1 MSGQR
6 IAHGC
11 RGRDTGVRAPS
22 GMKNPAKTFAQ
33 IGVSRARAGTV
44 RARLWHRKG
53 GVRPRYGRCRRFP
66 ARSRRADVRTIPDVT
81 SRVHLSRCLVISSPT
96 RKQRLIIA
104 GGLCTYRPP
113 AIETHRRERRRGPA
127 FRAGRYYPRSA
138 REFATCGGSRA
149 PPRCVPPTRLF
160 KSKQKRVRKGDD
172 TGSRWIQ
179 TLSYNSRNGGDTFDT
194 FCRLSTRLSYLFTAL
209 PVRRTL
215 LREKSGAPFRLRG
228 CPWKFTT
235 HTRDLTVVARRSPSA
250 VRGVNTRVRILR
262 VKVRTAGRREGDA
275 GPAGGEREA
284 RGGATIGDC
293 IAAGWRG

>member
-1 MSGQR
+1 
-6 IAHGC
+6 
-11 RGRDTGVRAPS
+11 
-22 GMKNPAKTFAQ
+22 MKNPAKTFAQ
-33 IGVSRARAGTV
+33 IGLPERAPGRFGRVFGIGKAGSGLDTVDAGGSPRDRAALTS
-44 RARLWHRKG
+44 
-53 GVRPRYGRCRRFP
+53 
-66 ARSRRADVRTIPDVT
+66 ARSRTSPHASISVDVSLFHLQRGN
-81 SRVHLSRCLVISSPT
+81 RV
-96 RKQRLIIA
+96 IIA

-113 AIETHRRERRRGPA
+113 AIETHRRERRRGSG
-127 FRAGRYYPRSA
+127 FSAGRYYPRSA

-179 TLSYNSRNGGDTFDT
+179 TLSYNSRNGGTLLTLFAD
-194 FCRLSTRLSYLFTAL
+194 CRLVSRIFSPRSLCVARCFGKNL
-209 PVRRTL
+209 
-215 LREKSGAPFRLRG
+215 GAPFRLRG

-262 VKVRTAGRREGDA
+262 VTVRTAGRRAGDA

-284 RGGATIGDC
+284 RGGNHR
-293 IAAGWRG
+293 W

>member
-81 SRVHLSRCLVISSPT
+81 SRGRLSRCLVISVHW
-96 RKQRLIIA
+96 KIA

-113 AIETHRRERRRGPA
+113 AIETHRRERRRGPG
-127 FRAGRYYPRSA
+127 FSAGRYCPRSA
-138 REFATCGGSRA
+138 REFATCGGSCA
-149 PPRCVPPTRLF
+149 PPRCVPTDEAVQV
-160 KSKQKRVRKGDD
+160 K
-172 TGSRWIQ
+172 TEEGS
-179 TLSYNSRNGGDTFDT
+179 
-194 FCRLSTRLSYLFTAL
+194 
-209 PVRRTL
+209 
-215 LREKSGAPFRLRG
+215 E
-228 CPWKFTT
+228 
-235 HTRDLTVVARRSPSA
+235 
-250 VRGVNTRVRILR
+250 
-262 VKVRTAGRREGDA
+262 GRRHWLQMDPDLEL
-275 GPAGGEREA
+275 
-284 RGGATIGDC
+284 
-293 IAAGWRG
+293 

>member
-1 MSGQR
+1 
-6 IAHGC
+6 
-11 RGRDTGVRAPS
+11 
-22 GMKNPAKTFAQ
+22 MKNPAKTFAQ

-44 RARLWHRKG
+44 RARLWHREN
-53 GVRPRYGRCRRFP
+53 GVRPRYDRFRRFP

-215 LREKSGAPFRLRG
+215 LREKSLGRPFSCRGALG
-228 CPWKFTT
+228 SLQ
-235 HTRDLTVVARRSPSA
+235 HTRATSPSSLVARPRPC
-250 VRGVNTRVRILR
+250 
-262 VKVRTAGRREGDA
+262 AG
-275 GPAGGEREA
+275 
-284 RGGATIGDC
+284 
-293 IAAGWRG
+293 

>member
-1 MSGQR
+1 MEGEMRWCVERSAHRTWVSG
-6 IAHGC
+6 
-11 RGRDTGVRAPS
+11 TGHWCEGGIGDEESRQNVRADW
-22 GMKNPAKTFAQ
+22 PA
-33 IGVSRARAGTV
+33 RARAGTV

-179 TLSYNSRNGGDTFDT
+179 TLSYNSRNGG
-194 FCRLSTRLSYLFTAL
+194 
-209 PVRRTL
+209 TL
-215 LREKSGAPFRLRG
+215 LTLFADCQLVSRIFSPRCL
-228 CPWKFTT
+228 C
-235 HTRDLTVVARRSPSA
+235 VARCFGKNLGRPFGCVGALGSLQRTRATSPSSLVA
-250 VRGVNTRVRILR
+250 RPRPC
-262 VKVRTAGRREGDA
+262 AG
-275 GPAGGEREA
+275 
-284 RGGATIGDC
+284 
-293 IAAGWRG
+293 

>member
-53 GVRPRYGRCRRFP
+53 GVRPRYDRFRRFP

-81 SRVHLSRCLVISSPT
+81 SRGRLSRCLVISVHW
-96 RKQRLIIA
+96 KIA

-113 AIETHRRERRRGPA
+113 AIETHRRERRRGPG
-127 FRAGRYYPRSA
+127 FSAGRYYPRSA

-149 PPRCVPPTRLF
+149 PPRCVQTTRLF
-160 KSKQKRVRKGDD
+160 KSKPKRVRKGDD

-179 TLSYNSRNGGDTFDT
+179 TLSYNSRNGG
-194 FCRLSTRLSYLFTAL
+194 
-209 PVRRTL
+209 TL
-215 LREKSGAPFRLRG
+215 LTLFADCQLVSRILSPRCL
-228 CPWKFTT
+228 C
-235 HTRDLTVVARRSPSA
+235 VARCFGKNLGRPFGCVGALGSLQRTRATSPSSLVA
-250 VRGVNTRVRILR
+250 RPRPC
-262 VKVRTAGRREGDA
+262 AG
-275 GPAGGEREA
+275 
-284 RGGATIGDC
+284 
-293 IAAGWRG
+293 

>member
-1 MSGQR
+1 MRWCVERSAHRTWVSG
-6 IAHGC
+6 
-11 RGRDTGVRAPS
+11 TGHWCEGGIGDEESRQNVRADW
-22 GMKNPAKTFAQ
+22 PA
-33 IGVSRARAGTV
+33 RARAGTV

-149 PPRCVPPTRLF
+149 PPRCVPQTRLF
-160 KSKQKRVRKGDD
+160 KSKGLK
-172 TGSRWIQ
+172 
-179 TLSYNSRNGGDTFDT
+179 
-194 FCRLSTRLSYLFTAL
+194 
-209 PVRRTL
+209 
-215 LREKSGAPFRLRG
+215 ERG
-228 CPWKFTT
+228 RHWLQMDP
-235 HTRDLTVVARRSPSA
+235 DLE
-250 VRGVNTRVRILR
+250 L
-262 VKVRTAGRREGDA
+262 
-275 GPAGGEREA
+275 
-284 RGGATIGDC
+284 
-293 IAAGWRG
+293 

>member
-1 MSGQR
+1 
-6 IAHGC
+6 
-11 RGRDTGVRAPS
+11 
-22 GMKNPAKTFAQ
+22 MKNPAKTFAQ

-53 GVRPRYGRCRRFP
+53 GIRPRYDRFRRFP

-160 KSKQKRVRKGDD
+160 KSKGLKERVRKGDD

-179 TLSYNSRNGGDTFDT
+179 TLSYNSRNGG
-194 FCRLSTRLSYLFTAL
+194 
-209 PVRRTL
+209 TL
-215 LREKSGAPFRLRG
+215 LTLFADCQLVSRIFSPRCL
-228 CPWKFTT
+228 C
-235 HTRDLTVVARRSPSA
+235 VARCFGKNLWGALSVAGVPLEVYNKHARPHRRRSSLA
-250 VRGVNTRVRILR
+250 L
-262 VKVRTAGRREGDA
+262 GR
-275 GPAGGEREA
+275 A
-284 RGGATIGDC
+284 RGEH
-293 IAAGWRG
+293 AGSYPSGEGSNGGKARG

>member
-1 MSGQR
+1 MS
-6 IAHGC
+6 
-11 RGRDTGVRAPS
+11 
-22 GMKNPAKTFAQ
+22 
-33 IGVSRARAGTV
+33 
-44 RARLWHRKG
+44 
-53 GVRPRYGRCRRFP
+53 RYF
-66 ARSRRADVRTIPDVT
+66 
-81 SRVHLSRCLVISSPT
+81 SSFE
-96 RKQRLIIA
+96 KIA

-215 LREKSGAPFRLRG
+215 LREKSGAPFQLRG
-228 CPWKFTT
+228 CPWKFTIK
-235 HTRDLTVVARRSPSA
+235 HARPHRRRSSLA
-250 VRGVNTRVRILR
+250 L
-262 VKVRTAGRREGDA
+262 GR
-275 GPAGGEREA
+275 A
-284 RGGATIGDC
+284 RGEHAGSYPSGDGSNGGK
-293 IAAGWRG
+293 ARG

>member
-1 MSGQR
+1 
-6 IAHGC
+6 
-11 RGRDTGVRAPS
+11 
-22 GMKNPAKTFAQ
+22 MKNPAKTFAQ
-33 IGVSRARAGTV
+33 IGLPERAPGRFGRVFGIGKAGSGLDTVDAGGSPRDRAALTS
-44 RARLWHRKG
+44 
-53 GVRPRYGRCRRFP
+53 
-66 ARSRRADVRTIPDVT
+66 ARSRTSPHASISVDVSLFHLQRGN
-81 SRVHLSRCLVISSPT
+81 RV
-96 RKQRLIIA
+96 IIA

-113 AIETHRRERRRGPA
+113 AIETHRRERRRGSG
-127 FRAGRYYPRSA
+127 FSAGRYYPRSA

-262 VKVRTAGRREGDA
+262 VKVRTAGRRAGDA

-284 RGGATIGDC
+284 RGGNHR
-293 IAAGWRG
+293 W

>member
-11 RGRDTGVRAPS
+11 RGRDTGVRAPL

-53 GVRPRYGRCRRFP
+53 GIRPRYDRFRRFP

-81 SRVHLSRCLVISSPT
+81 SRGRLSRCLVISVHW
-96 RKQRLIIA
+96 KIA

-113 AIETHRRERRRGPA
+113 AIETHRRERRRGPG
-127 FRAGRYYPRSA
+127 FSAGRYYPRSA

-160 KSKQKRVRKGDD
+160 KSKPKRVRRETTLAPD
-172 TGSRWIQ
+172 GSR
-179 TLSYNSRNGGDTFDT
+179 
-194 FCRLSTRLSYLFTAL
+194 
-209 PVRRTL
+209 P
-215 LREKSGAPFRLRG
+215 
-228 CPWKFTT
+228 
-235 HTRDLTVVARRSPSA
+235 
-250 VRGVNTRVRILR
+250 
-262 VKVRTAGRREGDA
+262 
-275 GPAGGEREA
+275 
-284 RGGATIGDC
+284 
-293 IAAGWRG
+293 

>member
-1 MSGQR
+1 MLGICARTVLPRSR
-6 IAHGC
+6 HTAAN
-11 RGRDTGVRAPS
+11 DDAVRVLAP
-22 GMKNPAKTFAQ
+22 
-33 IGVSRARAGTV
+33 VDTV
-44 RARLWHRKG
+44 RE
-53 GVRPRYGRCRRFP
+53 VRES
-66 ARSRRADVRTIPDVT
+66 SRRAV
-81 SRVHLSRCLVISSPT
+81 VHA
-96 RKQRLIIA
+96 RLLGA
-104 GGLCTYRPP
+104 
-113 AIETHRRERRRGPA
+113 
-127 FRAGRYYPRSA
+127 S
-138 REFATCGGSRA
+138 
-149 PPRCVPPTRLF
+149 PPTRLF

-262 VKVRTAGRREGDA
+262 VTVRTAGRRAGDA

-284 RGGATIGDC
+284 RGGNHR
-293 IAAGWRG
+293 W